1 MDLRGGSEALRC
13 ARGRGFALFGRTL
26 RRGRGQRVR
35 PKMAA
40 ASVAGPALNVFPFR
54 DARAAPDPVLEAG
67 PVAQGPQPVPLVLDN
82 GSFQARAG
90 WACPGPD
97 PGPEPR
103 LQFRSVCA
111 RGRGGARG
119 GAGPQVGNALGSLEP
134 LRWML
139 RSPFDRNVPV
149 NLELQEL
156 LLDYSFQHLGVSSQ
170 GCVDH
175 PIVLTEAVC
184 NPLYSRQM
192 MSELLFEC
200 YGIPKVAYGIDS
212 LFSFY
217 HNTPK
222 NLISSGLIISSG
234 YQCTHILPILE
245 GRLDA
250 KNCKRINL
258 GGSQAAGYLQRLL
271 QLKYPGHLAAI
282 TLSRMEEIL
291 HEHSY
296 IAEDYVEE
304 LQKWRCPDYYEN
316 NVHKMQLPFS
326 SKLLGSTLTSEEK
339 QERRQQQLRRLQE
352 LNARRRE
359 EKLQLDQERLD
370 RLLYVQELL
379 EDGQMD
385 QFHKALI
392 ELNMDSPEELQS
404 YIQKLSAA
412 VEQAKQKMLQA
423 ETPDLEQLEPSLE
436 EVESINDFE
445 PLFSDETP
453 EAEKPVTTVQ
463 PVFNLAAYHQLFV
476 GTERIRA
483 PEIIFQPSL
492 IGEEQA
498 GIAETLQYILDRYPK
513 DVQEL
518 LVQNVFLTG
527 GNMMYPGMK
536 GRIEKELLEMRP
548 FQSSFQVQLASNP
561 VLDAWYGARGWALD
575 HLDDEDVWI
584 TRKDYEEKGGG
595 YLKEHCA
602 SNVYVPI
609 RLPKQASRSEAQA
622 SSKGGAG
629 EQA

>member
-1 MDLRGGSEALRC
+1 
-13 ARGRGFALFGRTL
+13 
-26 RRGRGQRVR
+26 
-35 PKMAA
+35 
-40 ASVAGPALNVFPFR
+40 
-54 DARAAPDPVLEAG
+54 
-67 PVAQGPQPVPLVLDN
+67 
-82 GSFQARAG
+82 
-90 WACPGPD
+90 
-97 PGPEPR
+97 
-103 LQFRSVCA
+103 
-111 RGRGGARG
+111 
-119 GAGPQVGNALGSLEP
+119 
-134 LRWML
+134 
-139 RSPFDRNVPV
+139 
-149 NLELQEL
+149 
-156 LLDYSFQHLGVSSQ
+156 
-170 GCVDH
+170 
-175 PIVLTEAVC
+175 
-184 NPLYSRQM
+184 
-192 MSELLFEC
+192 
-200 YGIPKVAYGIDS
+200 
-212 LFSFY
+212 
-217 HNTPK
+217 
-222 NLISSGLIISSG
+222 
-234 YQCTHILPILE
+234 
-245 GRLDA
+245 
-250 KNCKRINL
+250 
-258 GGSQAAGYLQRLL
+258 
-271 QLKYPGHLAAI
+271 
-282 TLSRMEEIL
+282 
-291 HEHSY
+291 
-296 IAEDYVEE
+296 
-304 LQKWRCPDYYEN
+304 
-316 NVHKMQLPFS
+316 MQLPFS

-412 VEQAKQKMLQA
+412 VEQAKQKILQA
-423 ETPDLEQLEPSLE
+423 EVSLEVDVVDSKPETPDLEQLEPSLE
-436 EVESINDFE
+436 DVENINDFE
-445 PLFSDETP
+445 PLFSEETP
-453 EAEKPVTTVQ
+453 EVEKPVATVQ

-536 GRIEKELLEMRP
+536 VRIEKELLEMRP

-561 VLDAWYGARGWALD
+561 VLDAWYGARDWALD
-575 HLDDEDVWI
+575 HLDNEDVWI

-595 YLKEHCA
+595 YLREHCA

-609 RLPKQASRSEAQA
+609 RLPKQASRSAETQA
-622 SSKGGAG
+622 SGKGSGASGGGAS

>member
-1 MDLRGGSEALRC
+1 
-13 ARGRGFALFGRTL
+13 
-26 RRGRGQRVR
+26 
-35 PKMAA
+35 MAA
-40 ASVAGPALNVFPFR
+40 NVFPFR
-54 DARAAPDPVLEAG
+54 DARSAPDPVLEAG
-67 PVAQGPQPVPLVLDN
+67 PVAHGLLPVPLVLDN
-82 GSFQARAG
+82 GSFQVRAG
-90 WACPGPD
+90 WACPGQD

-103 LQFRSVCA
+103 LQFRAVCA

-119 GAGPQVGNALGSLEP
+119 GSGPQVGNALGSLEP

-217 HNTPK
+217 HNKPK
-222 NLISSGLIISSG
+222 NSMCSGLIISSG
-234 YQCTHILPILE
+234 YQCTHVLPVLE

-304 LQKWRCPDYYEN
+304 LHKWRCPDYYEN

-404 YIQKLSAA
+404 YIQKLSSA
-412 VEQAKQKMLQA
+412 VEQAKQKILQA
-423 ETPDLEQLEPSLE
+423 EVNLEVDVVDSK
-436 EVESINDFE
+436 
-445 PLFSDETP
+445 P
-453 EAEKPVTTVQ
+453 E

-513 DVQEL
+513 DVQET

-527 GNMMYPGMK
+527 GNTMYPGMK
-536 GRIEKELLEMRP
+536 ARMEKELLEMRP

-561 VLDAWYGARGWALD
+561 VLDAWYGARDWALD
-575 HLDDEDVWI
+575 HLDDNEVWI
-584 TRKDYEEKGGG
+584 TRKEYEEKGGE
-595 YLKEHCA
+595 YLKEHRA
-602 SNVYVPI
+602 SNIYVPI
-609 RLPKQASRSEAQA
+609 RLPKQASRSSDAQA
-622 SSKGGAG
+622 SSKGSAAGGGGAG

>member
-1 MDLRGGSEALRC
+1 
-13 ARGRGFALFGRTL
+13 
-26 RRGRGQRVR
+26 
-35 PKMAA
+35 MAA
-40 ASVAGPALNVFPFR
+40 NVYLFR

-67 PVAQGPQPVPLVLDN
+67 PVAHGPQPVPLVLDN

-103 LQFRSVCA
+103 LQFRAVCA

-217 HNTPK
+217 HNMPK
-222 NLISSGLIISSG
+222 KAVSSGLIISSG
-234 YQCTHILPILE
+234 YQCTHILPILD

-291 HEHSY
+291 QEHSY

-404 YIQKLSAA
+404 YIQKLSVA
-412 VEQAKQKMLQA
+412 VEQAKQKILQA
-423 ETPDLEQLEPSLE
+423 EVNLEVDVVDSKPETPDLEQLEPALE
-436 EVESINDFE
+436 DVESMNDFE
-445 PLFSDETP
+445 PLFSEEAP
-453 EAEKPVTTVQ
+453 EAEKPVTAVQ

-498 GIAETLQYILDRYPK
+498 GVAETLQYILDRYPK
-513 DVQEL
+513 DTQEM

-527 GNMMYPGMK
+527 GNVMYPGMK
-536 GRIEKELLEMRP
+536 ARIKKELLAMRP
-548 FQSSFQVQLASNP
+548 FQSSFQVHLALNP
-561 VLDAWYGARGWALD
+561 VLDAWYGARDWALD
-575 HLDDEDVWI
+575 HLNDDEAWI
-584 TRKDYEEKGGG
+584 TRKDYEEKGGEF
-595 YLKEHCA
+595 LREHCA

-609 RLPKQASRSEAQA
+609 RLPKQASRSSEAQA
-622 SSKGGAG
+622 SIKGPGPGGSGAG

>member
-1 MDLRGGSEALRC
+1 
-13 ARGRGFALFGRTL
+13 
-26 RRGRGQRVR
+26 
-35 PKMAA
+35 MAA
-40 ASVAGPALNVFPFR
+40 ASAAGLAANVFPFR

-67 PVAQGPQPVPLVLDN
+67 PVAHGPLPIPLVLDN

-103 LQFRSVCA
+103 LQFRAVCA

-217 HNTPK
+217 HNKPK
-222 NLISSGLIISSG
+222 NLFSSGLVISSG

-296 IAEDYVEE
+296 IAEDYIEE
-304 LQKWRCPDYYEN
+304 LQKWRCPDYYET

-326 SKLLGSTLTSEEK
+326 NKLLGSTLTSEEK

-359 EKLQLDQERLD
+359 EKMQLDQERLD
-370 RLLYVQELL
+370 RLLYVQ
-379 EDGQMD
+379 
-385 QFHKALI
+385 I
-392 ELNMDSPEELQS
+392 
-404 YIQKLSAA
+404 
-412 VEQAKQKMLQA
+412 
-423 ETPDLEQLEPSLE
+423 PDLEQLEPSLE
-436 EVESINDFE
+436 EVESISDFE
-445 PLFSDETP
+445 PLFSEETP
-453 EAEKPVTTVQ
+453 EVEKPVATVQ

-498 GIAETLQYILDRYPK
+498 GISETLQYILDRYPK
-513 DVQEL
+513 DVQER

-536 GRIEKELLEMRP
+536 ARIEKELLEMRP

-561 VLDAWYGARGWALD
+561 VLDAWYGARDWALD
-575 HLDDEDVWI
+575 HLEDNEVWI
-584 TRKDYEEKGGG
+584 TRKDYEEKGGE
-595 YLKEHCA
+595 YFKEHCA
-602 SNVYVPI
+602 SNIYVPI
-609 RLPKQASRSEAQA
+609 RLPKQASRASDAQT
-622 SSKGGAG
+622 SGKGSGAGGGSAG
-629 EQA
+629 EQV

>member
-1 MDLRGGSEALRC
+1 MEA
-13 ARGRGFALFGRTL
+13 
-26 RRGRGQRVR
+26 
-35 PKMAA
+35 
-40 ASVAGPALNVFPFR
+40 NVFRFR
-54 DARAAPDPVLEAG
+54 DARSAPDPVLEAG
-67 PVAQGPQPVPLVLDN
+67 PVSFGSQPVPLVLDN

-103 LQFRSVCA
+103 LQFRAVCA

-119 GAGPQVGNALGSLEP
+119 GPGPQVGNALGSLEP

-200 YGIPKVAYGIDS
+200 YRIPKVAYGIDS
-212 LFSFY
+212 LFSLY

-222 NLISSGLIISSG
+222 HALSSGLVISSG
-234 YQCTHILPILE
+234 YQCTHILPVLE

-271 QLKYPGHLAAI
+271 QLKYPGHLTAI

-291 HEHSY
+291 QEHSY
-296 IAEDYVEE
+296 IAEDYGAE
-304 LQKWRCPDYYEN
+304 LQKWQCPDYYEN

-326 SKLLGSTLTSEEK
+326 SKLLGSTLTAEEK

-359 EKLQLDQERLD
+359 EKLQLDQERLE

-385 QFHKALI
+385 QFHKALM

-404 YIQKLSAA
+404 YIQKLTMA
-412 VEQAKQKMLQA
+412 VEQAKQKILQA
-423 ETPDLEQLEPSLE
+423 EANLEVDVVDSKPETPDLEPLEPTLE
-436 EVESINDFE
+436 DVENINDFE
-445 PLFSDETP
+445 PLFSEETP
-453 EAEKPVTTVQ
+453 EVEKPQVTTVQ
-463 PVFNLAAYHQLFV
+463 PAFNLAAYHQLFV

-498 GIAETLQYILDRYPK
+498 GIAETIRYVLDRYPK
-513 DVQEL
+513 AVQDL

-527 GNMMYPGMK
+527 GNVMYPGMK
-536 GRIEKELLEMRP
+536 ARVEKELLEMRP

-561 VLDAWYGARGWALD
+561 VLDAWYGARDWALD
-575 HLDDEDVWI
+575 HLEDSGAWV
-584 TRKDYEEKGGG
+584 TRKDYEEKGGE

-602 SNVYVPI
+602 SNTYVPI
-609 RLPKQASRSEAQA
+609 RLPKQASRASETQTSGRGSGA
-622 SSKGGAG
+622 SGAG
-629 EQA
+629 DQA

>member
-1 MDLRGGSEALRC
+1 MAVAS
-13 ARGRGFALFGRTL
+13 
-26 RRGRGQRVR
+26 
-35 PKMAA
+35 AA
-40 ASVAGPALNVFPFR
+40 APAVNVFSFR
-54 DARAAPDPVLEAG
+54 DVRAAPDPVLEAG
-67 PVAQGPQPVPLVLDN
+67 PVAHGPLPVPLVLDN

-103 LQFRSVCA
+103 LQFRAVCA

-217 HNTPK
+217 HNKPK
-222 NLISSGLIISSG
+222 SLISSGLIISSG
-234 YQCTHILPILE
+234 YQCTHILPVLE

-250 KNCKRINL
+250 RNCKRINL
-258 GGSQAAGYLQRLL
+258 GGSQAAVYLQRLL

-282 TLSRMEEIL
+282 TLSRTEEIL

-296 IAEDYVEE
+296 IAEDYVEVLIVFPFPDFQNHAFEE
-304 LQKWRCPDYYEN
+304 LQKWRCPDYYED

-379 EDGQMD
+379 EEGQMD
-385 QFHKALI
+385 QFHKALM

-404 YIQKLSAA
+404 YIQKLSSA
-412 VEQAKQKMLQA
+412 VEQAKQKILQA
-423 ETPDLEQLEPSLE
+423 EVNLEVDVVESKPETPDLEQLEPSLE
-436 EVESINDFE
+436 DVENINDFE
-445 PLFSDETP
+445 PLFSEETP
-453 EAEKPVTTVQ
+453 EVEKPVATVQ

-498 GIAETLQYILDRYPK
+498 GVAETLQYVLDRYPK

-561 VLDAWYGARGWALD
+561 VLDAWYGARDWALD

-584 TRKDYEEKGGG
+584 TRKEYEEKGGG

-609 RLPKQASRSEAQA
+609 RLPKQASRSSEAQA
-622 SSKGGAG
+622 SGKGSGASGGGAS

>member
-1 MDLRGGSEALRC
+1 FPHSTAFYLYPTNFDIFSFL
-13 ARGRGFALFGRTL
+13 
-26 RRGRGQRVR
+26 
-35 PKMAA
+35 
-40 ASVAGPALNVFPFR
+40 LNY
-54 DARAAPDPVLEAG
+54 
-67 PVAQGPQPVPLVLDN
+67 N
-82 GSFQARAG
+82 
-90 WACPGPD
+90 
-97 PGPEPR
+97 
-103 LQFRSVCA
+103 
-111 RGRGGARG
+111 
-119 GAGPQVGNALGSLEP
+119 
-134 LRWML
+134 
-139 RSPFDRNVPV
+139 
-149 NLELQEL
+149 
-156 LLDYSFQHLGVSSQ
+156 

-200 YGIPKVAYGIDS
+200 YRIPKVAYGIDS

-217 HNTPK
+217 HNKPK
-222 NLISSGLIISSG
+222 NSVSCGLIISSG

-296 IAEDYVEE
+296 IAEDYGEE
-304 LQKWRCPDYYEN
+304 LQKWQCPDYYEN

-326 SKLLGSTLTSEEK
+326 SKLLGTAAAAA
-339 QERRQQQLRRLQE
+339 RRLQE

-412 VEQAKQKMLQA
+412 VEQAKQKILQA
-423 ETPDLEQLEPSLE
+423 EVNLEVDVVDSKPETPDLEPLEPSLE
-436 EVESINDFE
+436 DVESMNDFE
-445 PLFSDETP
+445 PLFSEEAP
-453 EAEKPVTTVQ
+453 EVEKPVTTVQ

-513 DVQEL
+513 EVQER
-518 LVQNVFLTG
+518 LVQNIFLTG
-527 GNMMYPGMK
+527 GNVMYPGIKARM
-536 GRIEKELLEMRP
+536 EKELLEMRP

-561 VLDAWYGARGWALD
+561 VLDAWYGARDWALD
-575 HLDDEDVWI
+575 HMDDDEAWI
-584 TRKDYEEKGGG
+584 TRKDYEEKGGE
-595 YLKEHCA
+595 YFKEHCA
-602 SNVYVPI
+602 SNIYVPI
-609 RLPKQASRSEAQA
+609 RLPKQASRTSESQA
-622 SSKGGAG
+622 AGKGSGANEGAG
-629 EQA
+629 AGVQ

>member
-1 MDLRGGSEALRC
+1 
-13 ARGRGFALFGRTL
+13 
-26 RRGRGQRVR
+26 
-35 PKMAA
+35 
-40 ASVAGPALNVFPFR
+40 
-54 DARAAPDPVLEAG
+54 
-67 PVAQGPQPVPLVLDN
+67 
-82 GSFQARAG
+82 
-90 WACPGPD
+90 
-97 PGPEPR
+97 
-103 LQFRSVCA
+103 
-111 RGRGGARG
+111 
-119 GAGPQVGNALGSLEP
+119 
-134 LRWML
+134 
-139 RSPFDRNVPV
+139 
-149 NLELQEL
+149 
-156 LLDYSFQHLGVSSQ
+156 
-170 GCVDH
+170 
-175 PIVLTEAVC
+175 
-184 NPLYSRQM
+184 M

-217 HNTPK
+217 HNNPK
-222 NLISSGLIISSG
+222 NMISSGLIISSG

-250 KNCKRINL
+250 RNCKRINL

-326 SKLLGSTLTSEEK
+326 SKLLGSTLTADEK

-385 QFHKALI
+385 QFHKALM

-412 VEQAKQKMLQA
+412 VEQAKQKILQA
-423 ETPDLEQLEPSLE
+423 EVSLEVDVVDSKPETPDLEQLEPSLE
-436 EVESINDFE
+436 DVENINDFE
-445 PLFSDETP
+445 PLFSEETP
-453 EAEKPVTTVQ
+453 EVEKPVATVQ

-483 PEIIFQPSL
+483 PEIVFQPSL

-518 LVQNVFLTG
+518 LVQNIFLTG

-536 GRIEKELLEMRP
+536 VRIEKELLEMRP
-548 FQSSFQVQLASNP
+548 FQSSFQTPDLEQLEPSLEDVENINDFEPLFSEETPEVEKPVATVQVQLASNP
-561 VLDAWYGARGWALD
+561 VLDAWYGARDWALD
-575 HLDDEDVWI
+575 HLDNEDVWI
-584 TRKDYEEKGGG
+584 TRKDYQEKGGG
-595 YLKEHCA
+595 YLREHCA

-609 RLPKQASRSEAQA
+609 RLPKQASRSAEAQA
-622 SSKGGAG
+622 SGKGSGASGGGAG

>member
-1 MDLRGGSEALRC
+1 MEA
-13 ARGRGFALFGRTL
+13 
-26 RRGRGQRVR
+26 
-35 PKMAA
+35 
-40 ASVAGPALNVFPFR
+40 NVFRFR
-54 DARAAPDPVLEAG
+54 DARAAPDPVLEAE
-67 PVAQGPQPVPLVLDN
+67 PVAFGSQPVPLVLDN

-103 LQFRSVCA
+103 LQFRAVCA

-119 GAGPQVGNALGSLEP
+119 GPGPQVGNALGSLEP

-200 YGIPKVAYGIDS
+200 YRIPKVAYGIDS

-217 HNTPK
+217 HNMPK
-222 NLISSGLIISSG
+222 NALSSGLIISSG
-234 YQCTHILPILE
+234 YQCTHILPVLE

-291 HEHSY
+291 QEHSY
-296 IAEDYVEE
+296 IAEDYGAGDAGDYGAGDAGDYGAE

-326 SKLLGSTLTSEEK
+326 NKLLGSTLTAEEK

-359 EKLQLDQERLD
+359 EKLQLDQERLE

-404 YIQKLSAA
+404 YIQKLTLA
-412 VEQAKQKMLQA
+412 VEQAKQKILQA
-423 ETPDLEQLEPSLE
+423 EANLEVDVVDSKPETPDLEQLEPSLE
-436 EVESINDFE
+436 DVESINDFE
-445 PLFSDETP
+445 PLFSEEAP
-453 EAEKPVTTVQ
+453 EVEKPVTTVQ

-498 GIAETLQYILDRYPK
+498 GIAETLHYVLDRYPK
-513 DVQEL
+513 AVQDT

-527 GNMMYPGMK
+527 GNVMYPGMK
-536 GRIEKELLEMRP
+536 ARMEKELLEMRP

-561 VLDAWYGARGWALD
+561 VLDAWYGARDWALD
-575 HLDDEDVWI
+575 HLEDSGAWV
-584 TRKDYEEKGGG
+584 TRKDYEEKGGE

-602 SNVYVPI
+602 SNTYVPI
-609 RLPKQASRSEAQA
+609 RLPKQASRASETQTSGRGSGA
-622 SSKGGAG
+622 SGSGAG

>member
-1 MDLRGGSEALRC
+1 ME
-13 ARGRGFALFGRTL
+13 T
-26 RRGRGQRVR
+26 
-35 PKMAA
+35 
-40 ASVAGPALNVFPFR
+40 NVFRFR
-54 DARAAPDPVLEAG
+54 DARAAPDPVLEAE
-67 PVAQGPQPVPLVLDN
+67 PVAFGSQPVPLVLDN

-103 LQFRSVCA
+103 LQFRAVCA

-119 GAGPQVGNALGSLEP
+119 GPGPQVGNALGSLEP

-200 YGIPKVAYGIDS
+200 YRIPKVAYGIDS

-217 HNTPK
+217 HNMPK
-222 NLISSGLIISSG
+222 NALSNGLIISSG
-234 YQCTHILPILE
+234 YQCTHILPVLE

-291 HEHSY
+291 QEHSY
-296 IAEDYVEE
+296 IAEDYGAE

-326 SKLLGSTLTSEEK
+326 SKLLGSTLTAEEK

-359 EKLQLDQERLD
+359 EKLQQDQERLE

-404 YIQKLSAA
+404 YIQKLTLV
-412 VEQAKQKMLQA
+412 VEQAKQKILQA
-423 ETPDLEQLEPSLE
+423 EASLETPDLEQLEPSLE
-436 EVESINDFE
+436 DVESINDFE
-445 PLFSDETP
+445 PLFSEEAP
-453 EAEKPVTTVQ
+453 EVEKPVTTVQ

-498 GIAETLQYILDRYPK
+498 GIAETLHYVLDRYPK
-513 DVQEL
+513 AVQDT

-527 GNMMYPGMK
+527 GNVMYPGMK
-536 GRIEKELLEMRP
+536 ARIEKELLEMRP

-561 VLDAWYGARGWALD
+561 VLDAWYGARDWALD
-575 HLDDEDVWI
+575 HLEDSGAWV
-584 TRKDYEEKGGG
+584 TRKDYEEKGGE

-602 SNVYVPI
+602 SNTYVPI
-609 RLPKQASRSEAQA
+609 RLPKQASRASETSGRGSGA
-622 SSKGGAG
+622 SGSGAG